1 MELGGLKIWLFFVP
15 PSRVLAKGA
24 EMLVVGEL
32 HPHIFISL
40 FRLTTGLGIA
50 IVLGV
55 SMGLVIGWW
64 RRADEALGPLVEL
77 MRPMPKAALFPILI
91 LLTGIG
97 RSQDHFHRL
106 LDFLHH
112 MHQQHLRGAG
122 VDRVWWT
129 RCARWGQR
137 RADFQKVVLPSALSH
152 VVAGLRIAVA
162 SSLTML
168 TFAEMLA
175 ANSGIG
181 LLVLYAQ
188 RTYRYEM
195 MFVGIFTM
203 CLMGGAAPI
212 CARGWSGRCW
222 IGITPRGPWRSDKG
236 RDQHATEQKVAAGA
250 GSARRG
256 ECLEKFLSHPSEMH
270 PGGVGVRDDANYPA
284 WYWRPDPKPGAVRHE
299 PRGLP

>member
-1 MELGGLKIWLFFVP
+1 MAGGGEPVPALALRPLGPRMIRAGRRWATDPRLAGAALLLGGFAIWELASRMGLGGLKIWLFFVP

-24 EMLVVGEL
+24 EMLVAGEL

-97 RSQDHFHRL
+97 EESKIIFIA
-106 LDFLHH
+106 FSIFFI
-112 MHQQHLRGAG
+112 MCINSIYGARG
-122 VDRVWWT
+122 VDRVLVDSL
-129 RCARWGQR
+129 RAMGASGGQIFR
-137 RADFQKVVLPSALSH
+137 KVVLPSALSH
-152 VVAGLRIAVA
+152 VLAGLRIAVA
-162 SSLTML
+162 ASLTML

-181 LLVLYAQ
+181 FLVLYAQ

-195 MFVGIFTM
+195 MFVGIITM
-203 CLMGGAAPI
+203 CLLGGMAAYLCI
-212 CARGWSGRCW
+212 WMERRVLDWY
-222 IGITPRGPWRSDKG
+222 
-236 RDQHATEQKVAAGA
+236 HATRAVA
-250 GSARRG
+250 
-256 ECLEKFLSHPSEMH
+256 E
-270 PGGVGVRDDANYPA
+270 
-284 WYWRPDPKPGAVRHE
+284 
-299 PRGLP
+299 